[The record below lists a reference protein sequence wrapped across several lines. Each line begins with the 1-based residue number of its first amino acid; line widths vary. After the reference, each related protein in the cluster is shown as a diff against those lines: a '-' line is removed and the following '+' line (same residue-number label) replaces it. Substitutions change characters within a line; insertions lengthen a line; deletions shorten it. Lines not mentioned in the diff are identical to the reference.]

1 MRSIRSLRW
10 DREREG
16 AVFLGRG
23 AVVYTWLTKSVSL
36 GVRGVWKDG
45 NCWQHLCARV
55 CASTRQD
62 STFDKHGEITMR
74 RCQRVLSLAGRG
86 RLEVS
91 TTCDFLRWAEN
102 AWLRLISICTHT
114 CLKMTHACARTHT
127 HARTHSCYC
136 TNQAPWSLHIRRCL
150 QWGWSINKANVH

>member
-1 MRSIRSLRW
+1 MK
-10 DREREG
+10 ERVRCFWE
-16 AVFLGRG
+16 RG

-36 GVRGVWKDG
+36 GSERCLKRWELLTTSV
-45 NCWQHLCARV
+45 CARV

-86 RLEVS
+86 RLQVS

-114 CLKMTHACARTHT
+114 CLKMTHACTCSNTRTRTDTHT
-127 HARTHSCYC
+127 PVIVPTRHHD
-136 TNQAPWSLHIRRCL
+136 
-150 QWGWSINKANVH
+150 VHQYTSGPEIPPIGLKYK